1 MAALFA
7 AGMDPKVMAPM
18 ATTTQAAIRARPEIE
33 GLILLVSVLT
43 AVLLLVGGAVG
54 DTRRAR
60 PIITGGLAVS
70 LVCGVLAPSFSR
82 TPGRRSSWCGSSPS
96 RPPPW

>member
-1 MAALFA
+1 MARPTLPSLLADLVADRRAAGALLAGMAALFA

-54 DTRRAR
+54 DR
-60 PIITGGLAVS
+60 PW
-70 LVCGVLAPSFSR
+70 PS
-82 TPGRRSSWCGSSPS
+82 P
-96 RPPPW
+96 

>member
-33 GLILLVSVLT
+33 GLILLISVLT

-70 LVCGVLAPSFSR
+70 LASAILAVSCWATGTAVPAR
-82 TPGRRSSWCGSSPS
+82 PVRRASPP
-96 RPPPW
+96 RRW